1 MIIADDG
8 QMEESWRVAS
18 TAAGASVRDTSTN
31 PIIEKNDVAL
41 VVARKTS
48 LLQSIPLRVA
58 STITLPQP

>member
-18 TAAGASVRDTSTN
+18 TAADTSVRDTSTN
-31 PIIEKNDVAL
+31 PIIEKNDAAL

-48 LLQSIPLRVA
+48 LLQSIPLRAA
-58 STITLPQP
+58 STIALPQP